1 MGVNPGQKNYK
12 FKAII
17 LSYLDTR
24 FPPQREKGVLKERE
38 RDQLMQK
45 SVLTGVC
52 LMAAFK
58 NTEPKRKIQMY
69 HKRCLQGSRSFGRD
83 LLVG

>member
-45 SVLTGVC
+45 SVLTGVSKIPE
-52 LMAAFK
+52 L
-58 NTEPKRKIQMY
+58 RKT
-69 HKRCLQGSRSFGRD
+69 LVSVGSR
-83 LLVG
+83 LLLDAKQLNFKY